1 MLAYVAKP
9 IIELAVKYGGP
20 VAARYTKR
28 GMKKAKPAVKR
39 VGVATKETTKSTART
54 VAKTTRDAAQT
65 TTQTASKAAQT
76 LPRQPIKWLRPRPV
90 RLVRQRKRLLRQRT
104 KQHKQLPRQPIKWP
118 RPLLVRL
125 VRQRKRLPKRR
136 ARRLRLLLRR
146 LARPSRVRPR
156 RLVRFCRGGSLRRIP
171 LTPTPPPKT
180 KPQNTRKTRKGYPKT
195 RELNPEKLT
204 TLRLRSATWV
214 GN

>member
-1 MLAYVAKP
+1 MAGIGLAIASVIAKP

-76 LPRQPIKWLRPRPV
+76 ALPRQPIKWPRLLLV
-90 RLVRQRKRLLRQRT
+90 RLVRRRKRLLRQRT
-104 KQHKQLPRQPIKWP
+104 KRHKRLPRQPIKW
-118 RPLLVRL
+118 
-125 VRQRKRLPKRR
+125 
-136 ARRLRLLLRR
+136 LRLLLRR

-180 KPQNTRKTRKGYPKT
+180 KPQNTQKDAKRLPQ
-195 RELNPEKLT
+195 NPT
-204 TLRLRSATWV
+204 PVTWV
-214 GN
+214 GD